1 MRPLPAM
8 LAASLAFATPAL
20 AMETA
25 PPSTGAAN
33 ATPKSG
39 YVTFSGL
46 DGSSRMTAVTVG
58 DIVGSPT
65 QRRTVVPYT
74 DSVTLRPGK
83 PPVLHKGLIG
93 TGMDTF
99 FRAREAH
106 QGVVTLDV
114 SINTVTL
121 RSMKHARVPGSDATV
136 DLPDEDHGSFK
147 GTLAIAD
154 GETVPLIAPASG
166 KPLGTLTWNAMP
178 SALTTPT
185 AN

>member
-1 MRPLPAM
+1 MRPLSAM
-8 LAASLAFATPAL
+8 LATSLAFATPAL

-58 DIVGSPT
+58 DMAGSPGHHGT
-65 QRRTVVPYT
+65 ALVYT
-74 DSVTLRPGK
+74 DSVTLLPGK
-83 PPVLHKGLIG
+83 PPILHKGLIDTG
-93 TGMDTF
+93 TDTF
-99 FRAREAH
+99 FRARAEH

-114 SINTVTL
+114 SINTLTL
-121 RSMKHARVPGSDATV
+121 RSMKHARVPGSDATI
-136 DLPDEDHGSFK
+136 DLPNQDHESFK

-166 KPLGTLTWNAMP
+166 KPLGTLTWNTMP

>member
-1 MRPLPAM
+1 MRPLSAM
-8 LAASLAFATPAL
+8 LATSLAFATPAL

-58 DIVGSPT
+58 EIAGSSAQHHT
-65 QRRTVVPYT
+65 AVPYT

-83 PPVLHKGLIG
+83 PPVVHKGVIETG
-93 TGMDTF
+93 TDTL
-99 FRAREAH
+99 FRARAEH

-114 SINTVTL
+114 SINTLTL
-121 RSMKHARVPGSDATV
+121 RGMKHARVPGSDATV
-136 DLPDEDHGSFK
+136 DLPDENHESFK

-166 KPLGTLTWNAMP
+166 KPLGTLTWNTMP
-178 SALTTPT
+178 LALTTPT